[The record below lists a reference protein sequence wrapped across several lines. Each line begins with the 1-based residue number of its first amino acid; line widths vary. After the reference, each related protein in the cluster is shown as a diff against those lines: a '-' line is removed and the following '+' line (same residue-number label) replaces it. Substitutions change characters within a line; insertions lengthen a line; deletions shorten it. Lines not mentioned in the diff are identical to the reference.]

1 MGKLINGTWHDV
13 WYDTK
18 TTGGKFVRADAKF
31 RNWITPDGDNAPA
44 GQAFPAEAGRYHLYV
59 SYACPWAHRTLIF
72 RKLKGLEDMIDV
84 SVVNHFMG
92 SRGWTFDDGDGVI
105 PDPIHDAEFLH
116 EVYTAADPTF
126 TGRVTVPVLWDKKTH
141 TIVSNESSEIIRMF
155 NSAFDHLGANPGDY
169 YPEAMREEIDRVN
182 DRVYHT
188 LNNGVYKCGF
198 ATTQEAYEEAFVSL
212 FDTLD
217 WLEER
222 LSKQRYLAGDQITEA
237 DWRLFTTLV
246 RFDAV
251 YVGHFKT
258 NLRRIVDYPNL
269 WAYTRELYQV
279 PGVKSTVNMHHI
291 KHHYHGSHETINP
304 TRIVPRGPAID
315 FDAPHGRDGEFA
327 PVADAAE

>member
-1 MGKLINGTWHDV
+1 MGKLVEGVWRDV

-18 TTGGKFVRADAKF
+18 STGGKFVRTNAKF
-31 RNWITPDGDNAPA
+31 RNWITADGTNAPS
-44 GQAFPAEAGRYHLYV
+44 GKAFKAEAGRYHLYV

-72 RKLKGLEDMIDV
+72 RKLKGLEDMIGV

-92 SRGWTFDDGDGVI
+92 GQGWTFHEGDGVI
-105 PDPIHDAEFLH
+105 PDPVMDAEFLH
-116 EVYTAADPTF
+116 QLYTATEPKF
-126 TGRVTVPVLWDKKTH
+126 SGRVTVPMLWDKKTG

-155 NSAFDHLGANPGDY
+155 NSAFDQLGATPGDF
-169 YPEAMREEIDRVN
+169 YPEALREEIDEVN
-182 DRVYHT
+182 ERVYHT

-198 ATTQEAYEEAFVSL
+198 ATTQEAYEEAFVAL

-222 LSKQRYLAGDQITEA
+222 LSKQRYLAGDQLSEA

-258 NLRRIVDYPNL
+258 NLRRIADYPNL

-279 PGVKSTVNMHHI
+279 PGVSSTVNTHHI
-291 KHHYHGSHETINP
+291 KHHYYGSHESINP
-304 TRIVPRGPAID
+304 THIVPMGPTINFA
-315 FDAPHGRDGEFA
+315 APHHRDKTLT
-327 PVADAAE
+327 PLIDAAE

>member
-1 MGKLINGTWHDV
+1 MGKLVDGVWRDI

-18 TTGGKFVRADAKF
+18 STGGKFVRTNAKF
-31 RNWITPDGDNAPA
+31 RNWITPDGKNPPS
-44 GQAFPAEAGRYHLYV
+44 GEAFKAEAGRYHLYV

-72 RKLKGLEDMIDV
+72 RKLKGLEDMV
-84 SVVNHFMG
+84 GLSVVNHFMG
-92 SRGWTFDDGDGVI
+92 GQGWTFHEGDGVI
-105 PDPIHDAEFLH
+105 PDPVMDAEFLH
-116 EVYTAADPTF
+116 QLYTAADPNF
-126 TGRVTVPVLWDKKTH
+126 SGRVTVPMLWDKKTG

-155 NSAFDHLGANPGDY
+155 NSAFDHLGATPGDF
-169 YPEAMREEIDRVN
+169 YPEALRAEIDAVN
-182 DRVYHT
+182 ERVYHT

-198 ATTQEAYEEAFVSL
+198 ATTQEAYEEAFVAL

-222 LSKQRYLAGDQITEA
+222 LSKRRYLAGDQITEA

-258 NLRRIVDYPNL
+258 NLRRIADYPNL

-279 PGVKSTVNMHHI
+279 HGVRGTVNMHHI
-291 KHHYHGSHETINP
+291 KHHYYGSHESINP
-304 TRIVPRGPAID
+304 TRIVPMGPTIN
-315 FDAPHGRDGEFA
+315 FNTPHHRNTGLT
-327 PVADAAE
+327 PLIDAAE

>member
-1 MGKLINGTWHDV
+1 MGKLVEGVWRDI

-18 TTGGKFVRADAKF
+18 STGGKFVRTNAKF
-31 RNWITPDGDNAPA
+31 RNWITPDGKNPPS
-44 GQAFPAEAGRYHLYV
+44 GGAFKAEAGRYHLYV

-72 RKLKGLEDMIDV
+72 RKLKGLEDMV
-84 SVVNHFMG
+84 GLSVVNHFMG
-92 SRGWTFDDGDGVI
+92 GQGWTFHEGDGVI
-105 PDPIHDAEFLH
+105 PDPVMDAEFLH
-116 EVYTAADPTF
+116 QLYTAADPNF
-126 TGRVTVPVLWDKKTH
+126 SGRVTVPMLWDKKTG

-155 NSAFDHLGANPGDY
+155 NSAFDHLGATPGDF
-169 YPEAMREEIDRVN
+169 YPEALRAEIDAVN
-182 DRVYHT
+182 ERVYHT

-198 ATTQEAYEEAFVSL
+198 ATTQEAYEEAFVAL

-258 NLRRIVDYPNL
+258 NLRRIADYPNL

-279 PGVKSTVNMHHI
+279 HGVSGTVNMHHI
-291 KHHYHGSHETINP
+291 KHHYYGSHESINP
-304 TRIVPRGPAID
+304 TRIVPMGPTIN
-315 FDAPHGRDGEFA
+315 FNTPHHRNTSLT
-327 PVADAAE
+327 PLIDAAE